1 MKYLTICC
9 LLIPIKMDSYI
20 ASNKMYNL
28 NTIDNL
34 ESVLIQCLGVYL
46 LSDTLISTLIFI
58 AIIKVVSLLVF

>member
-1 MKYLTICC
+1 
-9 LLIPIKMDSYI
+9 MDSYI
-20 ASNKMYNL
+20 ASNKIYNL

-58 AIIKVVSLLVF
+58 AIIKVVSLLVFLNIL